1 MGELRD
7 GGWVSLRSLTVVPAK
22 AILRRPG
29 EGRDPLPQGCVVE
42 EGCGPSFAQQL
53 TLVVMVPAFA
63 GTTTMAG
70 SRFVIA
76 RSEATTQSMAPHA
89 RRNGLLRCARNDEE
103 R

>member
-1 MGELRD
+1 
-7 GGWVSLRSLTVVPAK
+7 
-22 AILRRPG
+22 
-29 EGRDPLPQGCVVE
+29 LPQGCVVE

-76 RSEATTQSMAPHA
+76 RSEATKQSIHPRVGAD
-89 RRNGLLRCARNDEE
+89 GLLRSQ
-103 R
+103 